1 MSRVIHT
8 ERCGYPEVNLS
19 WMVGR
24 TVRAV
29 SFHEPALWGFSLGGA
44 EHIAVQCLWRI
55 LRNGCIAMCSGDH
68 GHPFGLPEPV
78 NAQRDATEWLSSSP
92 VTAVKLIEGTGDI
105 VLDVGSLFRLEII
118 SVSIGYESWTIRGPE
133 GVCYGAHGGKLC
145 KWSE

>member
-29 SFHEPALWGFSLGGA
+29 SFYEPTLWVFSLGVT
-44 EHIAVQCLWRI
+44 ERISVQCLWRI
-55 LRNGCIAMCSGDH
+55 LKDGRIVRCSGDH
-68 GHPFGLPEPV
+68 GQPFGLPEPV

-92 VTAVKLIEGTGDI
+92 VSAVKLIEGTADVALDI
-105 VLDVGSLFRLEII
+105 GVAFRLEII
-118 SVSIGYESWTIRGPE
+118 PDSSGYESWTIRGPDQI
-133 GVCYGAHGGKLC
+133 CYAAHGGGLC
-145 KWSE
+145 KWVE